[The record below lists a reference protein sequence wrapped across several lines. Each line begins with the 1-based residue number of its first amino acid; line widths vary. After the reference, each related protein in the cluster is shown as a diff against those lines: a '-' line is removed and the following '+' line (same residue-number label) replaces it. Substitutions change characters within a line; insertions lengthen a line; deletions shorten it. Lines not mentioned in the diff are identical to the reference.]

1 MKNKIF
7 SAALALC
14 AMASL
19 ASCDLDEYNPQEITR
34 DEMLLTYEGLYG
46 LEAKC
51 YEPIYGQLY
60 TVFDFMSMAECGTD
74 TWWAQ
79 NNKTNT
85 EQMFYYEGLAPFENK
100 GWDKA
105 FTQMY
110 SALGNC
116 NTIIAKAE
124 NIESGEFTK
133 ENMKPEQIKENVKT
147 LVAEAHFLRAYYHLL
162 LTTYYGPITLVTN
175 VADENLSTTAQRNTL
190 SEIYSLIVSDLKYAV
205 ANLPVTPLE
214 GNRARATKKAAQ
226 GMLCR
231 AYAQGAGQ
239 GLTENGVPYWKR
251 AKEEAESMINN
262 SSEYGAYLY
271 DNVEDVWADANNRN
285 NKEALFVA
293 AGIDAQDDKNTWDN
307 ANPNNNKLFTYC
319 YFGLQSFSDLNKVS
333 NDKSN
338 YLYGRVNNN
347 LLAPS
352 YYLVHC
358 FNPSWDKRWENSF
371 QTAFGSYSCEA
382 WGMAY
387 DKYSVLWTP
396 ELVNKYEL
404 DKETM
409 LEKID
414 FTVAFGVE
422 AGISGDDAFKL
433 DEDRLKKTEKEGKPE
448 YKWKSYSKG
457 FAGKGYGYAVDPDD
471 YPKKIIYKC
480 QYVRPYANVGT
491 DVIKNYPQ
499 GGNQYTAYVWPYGTG
514 RVNEETGVYGAADL
528 TKLET
533 PKKVYNVAYPMDSL
547 DNRFYL
553 YLYHPADQARFMD
566 KKGFHYALFNIDDL
580 FNKGEAYYTE
590 AEYTALGVK
599 SSIYKA
605 CPSLTKFNWSY
616 DKVFVGGNLQV
627 KNGDIMV
634 MRMAEIY
641 LIAAEACERLGERAK
656 AAEYLNV
663 LRKRAA
669 RETADESEY
678 TLTSSDITEDM
689 IFDEYARELCGEFT
703 RWALL
708 QRHDALKSR
717 LSRFNT
723 RAAKSYKSYMKWRP
737 ISLTFLNQ
745 IENKEEYGD
754 NGYGATAN
762 SGLDGFEK

>member
-1 MKNKIF
+1 
-7 SAALALC
+7 
-14 AMASL
+14 MASL
-19 ASCDLDEYNPQEITR
+19 ASCDLDEYNPKEVTG
-34 DEMLLTYEGLYG
+34 DEVIATYDGFYG

-116 NTIIAKAE
+116 NTVIAKAE
-124 NIESGEFTK
+124 NVEAEDI
-133 ENMKPEQIKENVKT
+133 QKENVKT

-162 LTTYYGPITLVTN
+162 LTTYYGPITLVTT
-175 VADENLSTTAQRNTL
+175 VADENPKLTAERNTL
-190 SEIYSLIVSDLKYAV
+190 SEIYSLIISDLKYAV
-205 ANLPVTPLE
+205 ANLPVNPLE

-231 AYAQGAGQ
+231 AYVQGAGQ
-239 GLTENGVPYWKR
+239 GLTENGVSYWER
-251 AKEEAESMINN
+251 AKAEAEAMIKNP
-262 SSEYGAYLY
+262 SEYGAYLY
-271 DNVEDVWADANNRN
+271 DDVADVWADANNRN

-293 AGIDAQDDKNTWDN
+293 AGIDAQDDSNTYWY
-307 ANPNNNKLFTYC
+307 ANPSNNKLFTYC

-382 WGMAY
+382 WGMGY
-387 DKYSVLWTP
+387 NKYSVMWTP
-396 ELVNKYEL
+396 ELVKKYEL
-404 DKETM
+404 DEETM

-414 FTVAFGVE
+414 FTAAFGAEV
-422 AGISGDDAFKL
+422 GISSDEAFKF
-433 DEDRLKKTEKEGKPE
+433 DEDRLKKSEEKGVPE
-448 YKWKSYSKG
+448 YKWKAYTKA
-457 FAGKGYGYAVDPDD
+457 FPEKGYGYAVDPDD
-471 YPKKIIYKC
+471 YPKKYIYKC

-491 DVIKNYPQ
+491 DVIKNYAQ

-514 RVNEETGVYGAADL
+514 SVNEETGAYAAADL
-528 TKLET
+528 AKLET

-553 YLYHPADQARFMD
+553 YLYHPSDRARFMD

-580 FNKGEAYYTE
+580 FNKDEAYYTE

-605 CPSLTKFNWSY
+605 CPCLTKFNWSY

-634 MRMAEIY
+634 MRMAEVY
-641 LIAAEACERLGERAK
+641 LIAAEACERLGDKAK

-669 RETADESEY
+669 RETADASEY
-678 TLTSSDITEDM
+678 ILTSSDITEDM

-762 SGLDGFEK
+762 SGLDGYEM

>member
-1 MKNKIF
+1 MKKKLY

-19 ASCDLDEYNPQEITR
+19 ASCDLDEYNPKEVTG
-34 DEMLLTYEGLYG
+34 DEVIATYDGFYG

-116 NTIIAKAE
+116 NTVIAKAE
-124 NIESGEFTK
+124 NVEAEDI
-133 ENMKPEQIKENVKT
+133 QKENVKT

-162 LTTYYGPITLVTN
+162 LTTYYGPITLVTT
-175 VADENLSTTAQRNTL
+175 VADENPKLTAERNTL
-190 SEIYSLIVSDLKYAV
+190 SEIYSLIISDLKYAV
-205 ANLPVTPLE
+205 ANLPVNPLE

-226 GMLCR
+226 GILCR
-231 AYAQGAGQ
+231 AYVQGAGQ
-239 GLTENGVPYWKR
+239 GLTENGVSYWER
-251 AKEEAESMINN
+251 AKVEAEAMIKNP
-262 SSEYGAYLY
+262 SEYGAYLY
-271 DNVEDVWADANNRN
+271 DDVADVWADANNRN

-293 AGIDAQDDKNTWDN
+293 AGIDAQDDSNTYWY
-307 ANPNNNKLFTYC
+307 ANPSNNKLFTYC

-382 WGMAY
+382 WGMGY
-387 DKYSVLWTP
+387 DKYSVLWTKA
-396 ELVNKYEL
+396 LVEKYGL
-404 DKETM
+404 DEETM
-409 LEKID
+409 LEKVDYSAALNEDDVNDAD
-414 FTVAFGVE
+414 FVLDT
-422 AGISGDDAFKL
+422 DAY
-433 DEDRLKKTEKEGKPE
+433 EKTGKSV
-448 YKWKSYSKG
+448 WKSKTYTPS
-457 FAGKGYGYAVDPDD
+457 GKEFGYEINTEA
-471 YPKKIIYKC
+471 YPRKQLYKC

-491 DVIKNYPQ
+491 DAIKNYAQ

-514 RVNEETGVYGAADL
+514 RVNEETGEYAAADL
-528 TKLET
+528 AKLET

-553 YLYHPADQARFMD
+553 YLYHPADHARFMD
-566 KKGFHYALFNIDDL
+566 KKGFHYALFNIDEL
-580 FNKGEAYYTE
+580 FNNNKAYYTE
-590 AEYTALGVK
+590 AEYTALGVQ

-605 CPSLTKFNWSY
+605 CPCLTKFNWSY
-616 DKVFVGGNLQV
+616 DKVFLGSNLQV

-641 LIAAEACERLGERAK
+641 LIAAEACERLGEKAK

-669 RETADESEY
+669 RETADASEY
-678 TLTSSDITEDM
+678 TLTTSEITEDM
-689 IFDEYARELCGEFT
+689 IFDEYARELCGEFN

-708 QRHDALKSR
+708 QRHGALASR
-717 LSRFNT
+717 LAKYNQ
-723 RAAKSYKSYMKWRP
+723 RAAKSYKEYMKWRP

-762 SGLDGFEK
+762 SGLDGYEK

>member
-1 MKNKIF
+1 MKNKLY

-19 ASCDLDEYNPQEITR
+19 ASCDLDEYNPKSLSG
-34 DEMLLTYEGLYG
+34 DEMLATYEGFYG
-46 LEAKC
+46 LEAQC
-51 YEPIYGQLY
+51 YKPIYGQLY

-110 SALGNC
+110 SGLNNC
-116 NTIIAKAE
+116 NAVIAKAE
-124 NIESGEFTK
+124 NVEVEETQK
-133 ENMKPEQIKENVKT
+133 ETVKT

-162 LTTYYGPITLVTN
+162 LTTYYGPITLVTT
-175 VADENLSTTAQRNTL
+175 VADENPKLTAERNTL
-190 SEIYSLIVSDLKYAV
+190 SEIYSLIISDLKYAV
-205 ANLPVTPLE
+205 ANLPVNPLE

-231 AYAQGAGQ
+231 AYVQGAGQ
-239 GLTENGVPYWKR
+239 GLTENGVSYWER
-251 AKEEAESMINN
+251 AKAEAEAMIKNP
-262 SSEYGAYLY
+262 SEYGAYLY
-271 DNVEDVWADANNRN
+271 DDVADVWADANNRN

-293 AGIDAQDDKNTWDN
+293 AGIDAQDDKNTWEN
-307 ANPNNNKLFTYC
+307 ADPKNNKLFTYC
-319 YFGLQSFSDLNKVS
+319 YFGLQNFSDLNKVS

-382 WGMAY
+382 WGMTY
-387 DKYSVLWTP
+387 DKYSVMWTP
-396 ELVNKYEL
+396 ALVKKYEL
-404 DKETM
+404 DEETM

-414 FTVAFGVE
+414 FTAAFGAEV
-422 AGISGDDAFKL
+422 GISSDDAFKL
-433 DEDRLKKTEKEGKPE
+433 DEDRLTQSEKENKVPE
-448 YKWKSYSKG
+448 YKWKAYTKA
-457 FAGKGYGYAVDPDD
+457 FPEKGYGYAVDPDD
-471 YPKKIIYKC
+471 YPKKYIYKC
-480 QYVRPYANVGT
+480 QYVRPYANIGT
-491 DVIKNYPQ
+491 KEIKNYPQ
-499 GGNQYTAYVWPYGTG
+499 GGNQFTAYVWPYGTG
-514 RVNEETGVYGAADL
+514 RVNEETGEYVKAELAN
-528 TKLET
+528 LET

-553 YLYHPADQARFMD
+553 YLYHPADHARFME
-566 KKGFHYALFNIDDL
+566 KKGFHYALFNIDEL
-580 FNKGEAYYTE
+580 FNNNKAYYTE
-590 AEYTALGVK
+590 AEYTALGVQ

-605 CPSLTKFNWSY
+605 CPCLTKFNWSY
-616 DKVFVGGNLQV
+616 DKVFNAGSLQV

-641 LIAAEACERLGERAK
+641 LIAAEACERLGEKAK

-669 RETADESEY
+669 RETADASEY
-678 TLTSSDITEDM
+678 TLTTSEITEDM
-689 IFDEYARELCGEFT
+689 IFDEYARELCGEFN

-708 QRHDALKSR
+708 QRHGALASR
-717 LSRFNT
+717 LAKYNQ
-723 RAAKSYKSYMKWRP
+723 RASKSYKEYMKWRP

-762 SGLDGFEK
+762 SGLDGYEK

>member
-1 MKNKIF
+1 MKNKLY

-19 ASCDLDEYNPQEITR
+19 ASCDLDEYNPSSISG
-34 DEMLLTYEGLYG
+34 DEELATYEGFYG

-116 NTIIAKAE
+116 NTVIAKAE
-124 NIESGEFTK
+124 NVEAEDI
-133 ENMKPEQIKENVKT
+133 QKENVKT
-147 LVAEAHFLRAYYHLL
+147 LAAEAHFLRAYYHLL
-162 LTTYYGPITLVTN
+162 LTTYYGPITLVT
-175 VADENLSTTAQRNTL
+175 APSDENPKLSAQRNTL
-190 SEIYSLIVSDLKYAV
+190 SEIYSLIISDLKYAV

-231 AYAQGAGQ
+231 AYVQGAGQ
-239 GLTENGVPYWKR
+239 GLTENGVSYWER
-251 AKEEAESMINN
+251 AKAEAEAMIKNP
-262 SSEYGAYLY
+262 SEYGAYLY
-271 DNVEDVWADANNRN
+271 DDVADVWADANNRS

-293 AGIDAQDDKNTWDN
+293 AGIDAQDDSNTYWY
-307 ANPNNNKLFTYC
+307 ANPSNNKLFTYC

-382 WGMAY
+382 WGMGY
-387 DKYSVLWTP
+387 DKYSVLWTKA
-396 ELVNKYEL
+396 LVEKYGL
-404 DKETM
+404 DEETM
-409 LEKID
+409 LEKVDYSAALNEDGVNDAD
-414 FTVAFGVE
+414 FVLDT
-422 AGISGDDAFKL
+422 DAY
-433 DEDRLKKTEKEGKPE
+433 EKTGKSV
-448 YKWKSYSKG
+448 WKSKTYTPS
-457 FAGKGYGYAVDPDD
+457 GKEFGYEINTEA
-471 YPKKIIYKC
+471 YPRKQLYKC

-491 DVIKNYPQ
+491 DAIKNYAQ

-514 RVNEETGVYGAADL
+514 RVNEETGEYVKADL
-528 TKLET
+528 ASLET

-553 YLYHPADQARFMD
+553 YLYHPADHARFMD
-566 KKGFHYALFNIDDL
+566 KKGFHYALFNIDEL
-580 FNKGEAYYTE
+580 FNNNKAYYTE
-590 AEYTALGVK
+590 AEYTALGVQ

-605 CPSLTKFNWSY
+605 CPCLTKFNWSY
-616 DKVFVGGNLQV
+616 DKVFLGSNLQV

-641 LIAAEACERLGERAK
+641 LIAAEACERLGEKAK

-669 RETADESEY
+669 RETADASEY
-678 TLTSSDITEDM
+678 TLTTSEITEDM
-689 IFDEYARELCGEFT
+689 IFDEYARELCGEFN

-708 QRHDALKSR
+708 QRHGALASR
-717 LSRFNT
+717 LAKYNQ
-723 RAAKSYKSYMKWRP
+723 RAAKSYKEYMKWRP

-762 SGLDGFEK
+762 SGLDGYEK

>member
-1 MKNKIF
+1 MKNKIY

-19 ASCDLDEYNPQEITR
+19 ASCDLDEYNPQGITG
-34 DEMLLTYEGLYG
+34 DEELASYEGIYG

-79 NNKTNT
+79 QNKTNT
-85 EQMFYYEGLAPFENK
+85 EQLFYYEGLAPFEKK

-105 FTQMY
+105 FIQMY
-110 SALGNC
+110 SALDDC
-116 NTIIAKAE
+116 NAVIAKAE
-124 NIESGEFTK
+124 NVEVED
-133 ENMKPEQIKENVKT
+133 MQKENVKT

-162 LTTYYGPITLVTN
+162 LTTYYGPITLVTT
-175 VADENLSTTAQRNTL
+175 VADEKPKSTAQRNTL
-190 SEIYSLIVSDLKYAV
+190 SEIYSSITSDLKYAV
-205 ANLPVTPLE
+205 ANLPVNPLE
-214 GNRARATKKAAQ
+214 SNRARATKKAAQ

-231 AYAQGAGQ
+231 AYVQGAGQ
-239 GLTENGVPYWKR
+239 GLTENGVSYWER
-251 AKEEAESMINN
+251 AKAEAEAMIQNP
-262 SSEYGAYLY
+262 SEYGAYLY
-271 DNVEDVWADANNRN
+271 DDVADVWADANNRN

-293 AGIDAQDDKNTWDN
+293 AGIDAQDDYNTWIN
-307 ANPNNNKLFTYC
+307 AYPNNNKLFTYC

-333 NDKSN
+333 NDKGN
-338 YLYGRVNNN
+338 YLYGRVNNS

-371 QTAFGSYSCEA
+371 QTAFGSFSCEA
-382 WGMAY
+382 WGMGY
-387 DKYSVLWTP
+387 NKYSVMWTP
-396 ELVNKYEL
+396 ELVKKYAL
-404 DKETM
+404 DEETM

-414 FTVAFGVE
+414 FTAAFGAEV
-422 AGISGDDAFKL
+422 GISSDEAFKF
-433 DEDRLKKTEKEGKPE
+433 DEDRLKKSEEKGVPE
-448 YKWKSYSKG
+448 YKWKAYTKA
-457 FAGKGYGYAVDPDD
+457 FPEKGYGYAVDPDD
-471 YPKKIIYKC
+471 YPKKYIYKC

-491 DVIKNYPQ
+491 DAIKNYAQ

-514 RVNEETGVYGAADL
+514 RVNEAGDYVNADL
-528 TKLET
+528 ANLET

-553 YLYHPADQARFMD
+553 YLYHPSDHARFMD
-566 KKGFHYALFNIDDL
+566 KKGFHYALFNIDEL
-580 FNKGEAYYTE
+580 FNNSKAYFTD
-590 AEYTALGVK
+590 AELADDKTKQNSPV
-599 SSIYKA
+599 YKA
-605 CPSLTKFNWSY
+605 CPCLTKFNWSY
-616 DKVFVGGNLQV
+616 DKVFVGGNLQI
-627 KNGDIMV
+627 KNGDIMI

-641 LIAAEACERLGERAK
+641 LIAAEACERLGEKAK

-669 RETADESEY
+669 RETADASEY
-678 TLTSSDITEDM
+678 TLTTSEITEDM
-689 IFDEYARELCGEFT
+689 IFDEYARELCGEFN

-708 QRHDALKSR
+708 QRHGALASR
-717 LSRFNT
+717 LAKYNQ
-723 RAAKSYKSYMKWRP
+723 RAAKSYKEYMKWRP

-762 SGLDGFEK
+762 SGLDGYEK

>member
-1 MKNKIF
+1 
-7 SAALALC
+7 
-14 AMASL
+14 
-19 ASCDLDEYNPQEITR
+19 
-34 DEMLLTYEGLYG
+34 
-46 LEAKC
+46 
-51 YEPIYGQLY
+51 
-60 TVFDFMSMAECGTD
+60 MSMAECGTD

-85 EQMFYYEGLAPFENK
+85 EQLFYYEGLAPFENK

-110 SALGNC
+110 SGLNNC
-116 NTIIAKAE
+116 NAVIAKAE
-124 NIESGEFTK
+124 NVEVEEIQK
-133 ENMKPEQIKENVKT
+133 ETVKT

-162 LTTYYGPITLVTN
+162 LTTYYGPITLVTT
-175 VADENLSTTAQRNTL
+175 VADENPKLTAQRNTL
-190 SEIYSLIVSDLKYAV
+190 SEIYSLIISDLKYAV
-205 ANLPVTPLE
+205 ANLPVNPLE

-231 AYAQGAGQ
+231 AYVQGAGQ
-239 GLTENGVPYWKR
+239 GLTENGVSYWER
-251 AKEEAESMINN
+251 AKAEAEAMIKNP
-262 SSEYGAYLY
+262 SEYGAYLY
-271 DNVEDVWADANNRN
+271 DDVADVWADANNRN

-293 AGIDAQDDKNTWDN
+293 AGIDAQDDSNTYWY
-307 ANPNNNKLFTYC
+307 ANPSNNKLFTYC

-382 WGMAY
+382 WGMGY
-387 DKYSVLWTP
+387 DKYSVLWTKA
-396 ELVNKYEL
+396 LVEKYGL
-404 DKETM
+404 DEETM
-409 LEKID
+409 LEKVDYSAALNEDGVNDAD
-414 FTVAFGVE
+414 FVLDT
-422 AGISGDDAFKL
+422 DAY
-433 DEDRLKKTEKEGKPE
+433 EKTGKSV
-448 YKWKSYSKG
+448 WKSKTYTPS
-457 FAGKGYGYAVDPDD
+457 GKEFGYEINTEA
-471 YPKKIIYKC
+471 YPRKQLYKC

-491 DVIKNYPQ
+491 DVIKNYAQ

-514 RVNEETGVYGAADL
+514 RVNEETGEYVKADL
-528 TKLET
+528 ASLET

-553 YLYHPADQARFMD
+553 YLYHPADHARFMD
-566 KKGFHYALFNIDDL
+566 KKGFHYALFNIDEL
-580 FNKGEAYYTE
+580 FNNNKAYYTE
-590 AEYTALGVK
+590 AEYTALGVQ

-605 CPSLTKFNWSY
+605 CPCLTKFNWSY
-616 DKVFVGGNLQV
+616 DKVFMGSNLQV

-641 LIAAEACERLGERAK
+641 LIAAEACERLGEKAK

-669 RETADESEY
+669 RETADASEY
-678 TLTSSDITEDM
+678 TLTTSEITEDM
-689 IFDEYARELCGEFT
+689 IFDEYARELCGEFN

-708 QRHDALKSR
+708 QRHGALASR
-717 LSRFNT
+717 LAKYNQ
-723 RAAKSYKSYMKWRP
+723 RAAKSYKEYMKWRP

-762 SGLDGFEK
+762 SGLDGYEK

>member
-1 MKNKIF
+1 MKNKLY

-19 ASCDLDEYNPQEITR
+19 ASCDLDEYNPKEVTG
-34 DEMLLTYEGLYG
+34 DEVIATYDGFYG

-116 NTIIAKAE
+116 NTVIAKAE
-124 NIESGEFTK
+124 SVEAEDI
-133 ENMKPEQIKENVKT
+133 QKENVKT

-162 LTTYYGPITLVTN
+162 LTTYYGPITLVTT
-175 VADENLSTTAQRNTL
+175 VADENPKLTAERNTL
-190 SEIYSLIVSDLKYAV
+190 SEIYSLIISDLKYAV
-205 ANLPVTPLE
+205 ANLPVNPLE
-214 GNRARATKKAAQ
+214 SNRARATKKAAQ

-231 AYAQGAGQ
+231 AYVQGAGQ
-239 GLTENGVPYWKR
+239 GLTENGVSYWER
-251 AKEEAESMINN
+251 AKAEAEAMIKNP
-262 SSEYGAYLY
+262 SEYGAYLY
-271 DNVEDVWADANNRN
+271 DDVADVWADANNRN

-293 AGIDAQDDKNTWDN
+293 AGIDAQDDSNTYWY
-307 ANPNNNKLFTYC
+307 ANPSNNKLFTYC
-319 YFGLQSFSDLNKVS
+319 YFALQSFSDLNKIS

-382 WGMAY
+382 WGMGY
-387 DKYSVLWTP
+387 DKYSVLWTKA
-396 ELVNKYEL
+396 LVEKYGL
-404 DKETM
+404 DEETM
-409 LEKID
+409 LEKVDYSAALNEDGVNDAD
-414 FTVAFGVE
+414 FV
-422 AGISGDDAFKL
+422 L
-433 DEDRLKKTEKEGKPE
+433 DTDVYENTGKSV
-448 YKWKSYSKG
+448 WKSKTYTPS
-457 FAGKGYGYAVDPDD
+457 GKEFGYEINTEA
-471 YPKKIIYKC
+471 YPRKQLYKC

-491 DVIKNYPQ
+491 DAIKNYAQ

-514 RVNEETGVYGAADL
+514 RVNEETGEYVKADL
-528 TKLET
+528 ANLET

-553 YLYHPADQARFMD
+553 YLYHPADHARFMD
-566 KKGFHYALFNIDDL
+566 KKGFHYALFNIDEL
-580 FNKGEAYYTE
+580 FNNNKAYYTE
-590 AEYTALGVK
+590 AEYTALGAQ

-605 CPSLTKFNWSY
+605 CPCLTKFNWSY
-616 DKVFVGGNLQV
+616 DKVFLGSNLQV

-641 LIAAEACERLGERAK
+641 LIAAEACERLGEKAK

-669 RETADESEY
+669 RETADASEY
-678 TLTSSDITEDM
+678 TLTTSEITEDM
-689 IFDEYARELCGEFT
+689 IFDEYARELCGEFN

-708 QRHDALKSR
+708 QRHGALASR
-717 LSRFNT
+717 LAKYNQ
-723 RAAKSYKSYMKWRP
+723 RAAKSYKEYMKWRP

-762 SGLDGFEK
+762 SGLDGYEK

>member
-1 MKNKIF
+1 MKNKIY

-19 ASCDLDEYNPQEITR
+19 ASCDLDEYNPQGITG
-34 DEMLLTYEGLYG
+34 DEELASYEGIYG

-79 NNKTNT
+79 QNKTHT

-105 FTQMY
+105 FIQMY
-110 SALGNC
+110 SALDDC
-116 NTIIAKAE
+116 NAVIAKAE
-124 NIESGEFTK
+124 SVETEDI
-133 ENMKPEQIKENVKT
+133 QKENVKT

-162 LTTYYGPITLVTN
+162 LTTYYGPITLVTT
-175 VADENLSTTAQRNTL
+175 VADEKPKSTAQRNTL
-190 SEIYSLIVSDLKYAV
+190 SEIYSSITSDLKYAV
-205 ANLPVTPLE
+205 ANLPVNPLE

-231 AYAQGAGQ
+231 AYVQGAGQ
-239 GLTENGVPYWKR
+239 GLTENGVSYWER
-251 AKEEAESMINN
+251 AKAEAEAMIQNP
-262 SSEYGAYLY
+262 SEYGAYLY
-271 DNVEDVWADANNRN
+271 DDVADVWADANNRN

-293 AGIDAQDDKNTWDN
+293 AGIDAQDDSNTYWY
-307 ANPNNNKLFTYC
+307 ASPSNNKLFTYC
-319 YFGLQSFSDLNKVS
+319 YFGLQSFSDLNMIPD
-333 NDKSN
+333 DKKN

-358 FNPSWDKRWENSF
+358 FNPLWDKRWENSF

-382 WGMAY
+382 EGKAY
-387 DKYSVLWTP
+387 DNCSVLWTP
-396 ELVNKYEL
+396 ELVNKYDL

-414 FTVAFGVE
+414 FTLAFGVE
-422 AGISGDDAFKL
+422 AGIDGDDAFQL
-433 DEDRLKKTEKEGKPE
+433 DEDRLKKTEQEGKPE

-457 FAGKGYGYAVDPDD
+457 LADKGYGYAVDPDD
-471 YPKKIIYKC
+471 YPKKYIYKC
-480 QYVRPYANVGT
+480 QYVRPYANIGT
-491 DVIKNYPQ
+491 DVIKSYPQ
-499 GGNQYTAYVWPYGTG
+499 GGKQYTAYVWPYGTG
-514 RVNEETGVYGAADL
+514 RVNEETGEYVKADL
-528 TKLET
+528 ASLET

-553 YLYHPADQARFMD
+553 YLYHPSDHASFMD
-566 KKGFHYALFNIDDL
+566 KKGFHYALFNIDEL
-580 FNKGEAYYTE
+580 FNNSKEYFTD
-590 AEYTALGVK
+590 AELAADKTKKNSPV
-599 SSIYKA
+599 YKA
-605 CPSLTKFNWSY
+605 CPCLTKFNWSY
-616 DKVFVGGNLQV
+616 DKVFMGGNLQI
-627 KNGDIMV
+627 KNGDIMI

-641 LIAAEACERLGERAK
+641 LIAAEACERLGEKAK

-669 RETADESEY
+669 RETADASEY
-678 TLTSSDITEDM
+678 TLTTSEITEDM
-689 IFDEYARELCGEFT
+689 IFDEYARELCGEFN

-708 QRHDALKSR
+708 QRHGALASR
-717 LSRFNT
+717 LAKYNQ
-723 RAAKSYKSYMKWRP
+723 RAAKSYKECMKWRP

-762 SGLDGFEK
+762 SGLDGYEK

>member
-1 MKNKIF
+1 MKNKIY

-85 EQMFYYEGLAPFENK
+85 EQLFYYEGLAPFENK

-333 NDKSN
+333 NDKGN

-422 AGISGDDAFKL
+422 AGINGDDAFQL

-590 AEYTALGVK
+590 AEYTALGVQ

-641 LIAAEACERLGERAK
+641 LIAAEACERLGEKAK

>member
-1 MKNKIF
+1 MKNKLY

-19 ASCDLDEYNPQEITR
+19 ASCDLDEYNPKALTG
-34 DEMLLTYEGLYG
+34 DDVLATYEGFYG

-85 EQMFYYEGLAPFENK
+85 EQLFYYEGLAPFENK

-116 NTIIAKAE
+116 NTVIAKAE
-124 NIESGEFTK
+124 NVEVEDI
-133 ENMKPEQIKENVKT
+133 QKENVKT

-162 LTTYYGPITLVTN
+162 LTTYYGPITLVTT
-175 VADENLSTTAQRNTL
+175 VADENPKLTAERNTL
-190 SEIYSLIVSDLKYAV
+190 SEIYSLIISDLKYAV
-205 ANLPVTPLE
+205 ANLPVNPLE
-214 GNRARATKKAAQ
+214 SNRARATKKAAQ

-231 AYAQGAGQ
+231 AYIQGAGQ
-239 GLTENGVPYWKR
+239 GLTENGVSYWER
-251 AKEEAESMINN
+251 AKAEAEAMIKNP
-262 SSEYGAYLY
+262 SEYGAYLY
-271 DNVEDVWADANNRN
+271 DDVADVWADANNRN

-293 AGIDAQDDKNTWDN
+293 AGIDAQDDSNTYWY
-307 ANPNNNKLFTYC
+307 ASPSNNKLFTYC

-382 WGMAY
+382 LGMGY
-387 DKYSVLWTP
+387 DKYSVLWTKA
-396 ELVNKYEL
+396 LVEKYGL
-404 DKETM
+404 DEETM
-409 LEKID
+409 LEKVDYSAALNEDGVNDAD
-414 FTVAFGVE
+414 FVLDT
-422 AGISGDDAFKL
+422 DAY
-433 DEDRLKKTEKEGKPE
+433 EKTGKSV
-448 YKWKSYSKG
+448 WKSKTYTPS
-457 FAGKGYGYAVDPDD
+457 GKEFGYEINTEA
-471 YPKKIIYKC
+471 YPRKQLYKC

-491 DVIKNYPQ
+491 DAIKNYAQ

-514 RVNEETGVYGAADL
+514 RVNEETGEYVKADL
-528 TKLET
+528 ASLET

-553 YLYHPADQARFMD
+553 YLYHPADHARFME
-566 KKGFHYALFNIDDL
+566 KKGFHYALFNIDEL
-580 FNKGEAYYTE
+580 FNNNKAYYTE
-590 AEYTALGVK
+590 AEYTALGVQ

-605 CPSLTKFNWSY
+605 CPCLTKFNWSY
-616 DKVFVGGNLQV
+616 DKVFMGSNLQV

-641 LIAAEACERLGERAK
+641 LIAAEACERLGEKAK

-669 RETADESEY
+669 RETADASEY
-678 TLTSSDITEDM
+678 TLTTSEITEDM
-689 IFDEYARELCGEFT
+689 IFDEYARELCGEFN

-708 QRHDALKSR
+708 QRHGALASR
-717 LSRFNT
+717 LAKYNQ
-723 RAAKSYKSYMKWRP
+723 RAAKSYKEYMKWRP

-762 SGLDGFEK
+762 SGLDGYEK

>member
-1 MKNKIF
+1 MKNKLY

-19 ASCDLDEYNPQEITR
+19 ASCDLDEYNPKSLSG
-34 DEMLLTYEGLYG
+34 DEMLATYEGFYG
-46 LEAKC
+46 LEAQC
-51 YEPIYGQLY
+51 YKPIYGQLY

-110 SALGNC
+110 SGLNNC
-116 NTIIAKAE
+116 NAVIAKAE
-124 NIESGEFTK
+124 NVEVEETQK
-133 ENMKPEQIKENVKT
+133 ETVKT

-162 LTTYYGPITLVTN
+162 LTTYYGPITLVTT
-175 VADENLSTTAQRNTL
+175 VADENPKLTAERNTL
-190 SEIYSLIVSDLKYAV
+190 SEIYSLIISDLKYAV
-205 ANLPVTPLE
+205 ANLPVNPLE

-231 AYAQGAGQ
+231 AYVQGAGQ
-239 GLTENGVPYWKR
+239 GLTENGVSYWER
-251 AKEEAESMINN
+251 AKAEAEAMIQNP
-262 SSEYGAYLY
+262 SEYGAYLY
-271 DNVEDVWADANNRN
+271 DDVADVWADANNRN

-307 ANPNNNKLFTYC
+307 ADPNNNKLFTYC
-319 YFGLQSFSDLNKVS
+319 YFGLQNFSDLNKIS

-382 WGMAY
+382 WGMTY
-387 DKYSVLWTP
+387 DKYSVMWTP
-396 ELVNKYEL
+396 ALVKKYEL
-404 DKETM
+404 DEETM

-414 FTVAFGVE
+414 FTAAFGAEV
-422 AGISGDDAFKL
+422 GISSDDAFKL
-433 DEDRLKKTEKEGKPE
+433 DEDRLTQSEKENKVPE
-448 YKWKSYSKG
+448 YKWKAYTKA
-457 FAGKGYGYAVDPDD
+457 FPEKGYGYAVDPDD
-471 YPKKIIYKC
+471 YPKKYIYKC
-480 QYVRPYANVGT
+480 QYVRPYANIGT

-499 GGNQYTAYVWPYGTG
+499 GGNQYPAYVWPYGTG
-514 RVNEETGVYGAADL
+514 RVNEETGEYVKAELAN
-528 TKLET
+528 LET

-553 YLYHPADQARFMD
+553 YLYHPADHARFME
-566 KKGFHYALFNIDDL
+566 KKGFHYALFNIDEL
-580 FNKGEAYYTE
+580 FNNNKAYYTE
-590 AEYTALGVK
+590 AEYTALGVQ

-605 CPSLTKFNWSY
+605 CPCLTKFNWSY
-616 DKVFVGGNLQV
+616 DKVFMGSNLQV

-641 LIAAEACERLGERAK
+641 LIAAEACERLGEKAK

-669 RETADESEY
+669 RETADASEY

-689 IFDEYARELCGEFT
+689 IFDEYARELCGEFN

-708 QRHDALKSR
+708 QRHGALASR
-717 LSRFNT
+717 LAKYNQ
-723 RAAKSYKSYMKWRP
+723 RAAKSYKEYMKWRP

-762 SGLDGFEK
+762 SGLDGYEK

>member
-1 MKNKIF
+1 
-7 SAALALC
+7 
-14 AMASL
+14 MASL
-19 ASCDLDEYNPQEITR
+19 ASCDLDEYNPKALTG
-34 DEMLLTYEGLYG
+34 DDVLATYEGFYG

-85 EQMFYYEGLAPFENK
+85 EQLFYYEGLAPFENK

-116 NTIIAKAE
+116 NTVIAKAE
-124 NIESGEFTK
+124 NVEVEDI
-133 ENMKPEQIKENVKT
+133 QKENVKT

-162 LTTYYGPITLVTN
+162 LTTYYGPITLVTT
-175 VADENLSTTAQRNTL
+175 VADENPKLTAERNTL
-190 SEIYSLIVSDLKYAV
+190 SEIYSLIISDLKYAV
-205 ANLPVTPLE
+205 ANLPVNPLE

-231 AYAQGAGQ
+231 AYVQGAGQ
-239 GLTENGVPYWKR
+239 GLTENGVSYWER
-251 AKEEAESMINN
+251 AKAEAEAMIKNP
-262 SSEYGAYLY
+262 SEYGAYLY
-271 DNVEDVWADANNRN
+271 DDVADVWADANNRN

-293 AGIDAQDDKNTWDN
+293 AGIDAQDDSNTYWY
-307 ANPNNNKLFTYC
+307 ANPSNNKLFTYC

-382 WGMAY
+382 WGMGY
-387 DKYSVLWTP
+387 DKYSVLWTKA
-396 ELVNKYEL
+396 LVEKYGL
-404 DKETM
+404 DEETM
-409 LEKID
+409 LEKVDYSAALNEDGVNDAD
-414 FTVAFGVE
+414 FVLDT
-422 AGISGDDAFKL
+422 DAY
-433 DEDRLKKTEKEGKPE
+433 EKTGKSV
-448 YKWKSYSKG
+448 WKSKTYTPS
-457 FAGKGYGYAVDPDD
+457 GKEFGYEINTEA
-471 YPKKIIYKC
+471 YPRKQLYKC

-491 DVIKNYPQ
+491 DAIKNYAQ

-514 RVNEETGVYGAADL
+514 RVNEETGEYVKADL
-528 TKLET
+528 ANLET

-553 YLYHPADQARFMD
+553 YLYHPADHARFME
-566 KKGFHYALFNIDDL
+566 KKGFHYALFNIDEL
-580 FNKGEAYYTE
+580 FNNNKAYYTE
-590 AEYTALGVK
+590 AEYTALGVQ

-605 CPSLTKFNWSY
+605 CPCLTKFNWSY
-616 DKVFVGGNLQV
+616 DKVFMGSNLQV

-641 LIAAEACERLGERAK
+641 LIAAEACERLGEKAK

-669 RETADESEY
+669 RETADASEY
-678 TLTSSDITEDM
+678 TLTTSEITEDM
-689 IFDEYARELCGEFT
+689 IFDEYARELCGEFN

-708 QRHDALKSR
+708 QRHGALASR
-717 LSRFNT
+717 LAKYNQ
-723 RAAKSYKSYMKWRP
+723 RAAKSYKEYMKWRP

-762 SGLDGFEK
+762 SGLDGYEK

>member
-1 MKNKIF
+1 MKNKLY

-19 ASCDLDEYNPQEITR
+19 ASCDLDEYNPKEVTG
-34 DEMLLTYEGLYG
+34 DDVLATYEGFYG

-60 TVFDFMSMAECGTD
+60 TVYDFMFMAECGTD

-105 FTQMY
+105 FIQMY
-110 SALGNC
+110 SGLNNC
-116 NTIIAKAE
+116 NAVIAKAE
-124 NIESGEFTK
+124 NVETEDI
-133 ENMKPEQIKENVKT
+133 QKENVKT

-162 LTTYYGPITLVTN
+162 LTTYYGPITLVTT
-175 VADENLSTTAQRNTL
+175 VADENPKLTAERNTL
-190 SEIYSLIVSDLKYAV
+190 SEIYSLIISDLKYAV
-205 ANLPVTPLE
+205 ANLPVNPLE

-231 AYAQGAGQ
+231 AYVQGAGQ
-239 GLTENGVPYWKR
+239 GLTENGVSYWER
-251 AKEEAESMINN
+251 AKAEAEAMIKNP
-262 SSEYGAYLY
+262 SEYGAYLY
-271 DNVEDVWADANNRN
+271 DDVADVWADANNRN

-293 AGIDAQDDKNTWDN
+293 AGIDAQDDSNTYLY
-307 ANPNNNKLFTYC
+307 ASPSNNKLFSYC
-319 YFGLQSFSDLNKVS
+319 YFSLQSFSDLNKIS

-338 YLYGRVNNN
+338 YLYGRVNGN

-382 WGMAY
+382 WGMGY
-387 DKYSVLWTP
+387 NKYSVMWTP
-396 ELVNKYEL
+396 ELVKKYAL
-404 DKETM
+404 DEETM

-414 FTVAFGVE
+414 FTAAFGAEV
-422 AGISGDDAFKL
+422 GISSDEAFEF
-433 DEDRLKKTEKEGKPE
+433 DEDRLKKSEEKGVPE
-448 YKWKSYSKG
+448 YKWKAYTKA
-457 FAGKGYGYAVDPDD
+457 FPEKGYGYAVDPDD
-471 YPKKIIYKC
+471 YPKKYIYKC

-514 RVNEETGVYGAADL
+514 RVNEETGEYGAADIA
-528 TKLET
+528 KLET

-553 YLYHPADQARFMD
+553 YLYHPADHARFMD
-566 KKGFHYALFNIDDL
+566 KKGFHYALFNIDEL
-580 FNKGEAYYTE
+580 FNNNKAYYTE
-590 AEYTALGVK
+590 AEYTALGVQ

-605 CPSLTKFNWSY
+605 CPCLTKFNWSY
-616 DKVFVGGNLQV
+616 DKVFLGSNTQI

-641 LIAAEACERLGERAK
+641 LIAAEACERLGEKAK

-669 RETADESEY
+669 RETADASEY
-678 TLTSSDITEDM
+678 ILTSSDITEDM
-689 IFDEYARELCGEFT
+689 IFDEYARELCGEFS

-708 QRHDALKSR
+708 QRHGALASR
-717 LSRFNT
+717 LAKYNQ
-723 RAAKSYKSYMKWRP
+723 RAAKSYKEYMKWRP

-762 SGLDGFEK
+762 SGLDGYEK

>member
-1 MKNKIF
+1 MKNKLY

-19 ASCDLDEYNPQEITR
+19 ASCDLDEYNPKSLSG
-34 DEMLLTYEGLYG
+34 DEMLATYEGFYG
-46 LEAKC
+46 LEAQC
-51 YEPIYGQLY
+51 YKPIYGQLY

-110 SALGNC
+110 SGLNNC
-116 NTIIAKAE
+116 NAVIAKAE
-124 NIESGEFTK
+124 NVEVEETQK
-133 ENMKPEQIKENVKT
+133 ETVKT

-162 LTTYYGPITLVTN
+162 LTTYYGPITLVTT
-175 VADENLSTTAQRNTL
+175 VADENPKLTAERNTL
-190 SEIYSLIVSDLKYAV
+190 SEIYSLIISDLKYAV
-205 ANLPVTPLE
+205 ANLPVNPLE

-231 AYAQGAGQ
+231 AYVQGAGQ
-239 GLTENGVPYWKR
+239 GLTENGVSYWER
-251 AKEEAESMINN
+251 AKAEAEAMIKNP
-262 SSEYGAYLY
+262 SEYGAYLY
-271 DNVEDVWADANNRN
+271 DDVADVWADANNRN

-293 AGIDAQDDKNTWDN
+293 AGIDAQDDKNTWEN
-307 ANPNNNKLFTYC
+307 ADPKNNKLFTYC
-319 YFGLQSFSDLNKVS
+319 YFGLQNFSDLNKVS

-382 WGMAY
+382 WGMTY
-387 DKYSVLWTP
+387 DKYSVMWTP
-396 ELVNKYEL
+396 ALVKKYEL
-404 DKETM
+404 DEETM

-414 FTVAFGVE
+414 FTAAFGAEV
-422 AGISGDDAFKL
+422 GISSDDAFMF
-433 DEDRLKKTEKEGKPE
+433 DEDRLKQSEKENKVLE
-448 YKWKSYSKG
+448 YKWKAYTKA
-457 FAGKGYGYAVDPDD
+457 FPEKGYGYAVDPDD
-471 YPKKIIYKC
+471 YPKKYIYKC
-480 QYVRPYANVGT
+480 QYVRPYANIGT
-491 DVIKNYPQ
+491 KEIKNYPQ
-499 GGNQYTAYVWPYGTG
+499 GGNQFTAYVWPYGTG
-514 RVNEETGVYGAADL
+514 RVNEAGDYVKADL
-528 TKLET
+528 ASLET
-533 PKKVYNVAYPMDSL
+533 PKKVYNIAYPMDSL

-553 YLYHPADQARFMD
+553 YLYHPADHARFMD
-566 KKGFHYALFNIDDL
+566 KKGFHYALFNIDEL
-580 FNKGEAYYTE
+580 FNNNKAYYTE
-590 AEYTALGVK
+590 AEYTALGVQ

-605 CPSLTKFNWSY
+605 CPCLTKFNWSY
-616 DKVFVGGNLQV
+616 DKVFNAGSLQV

-641 LIAAEACERLGERAK
+641 LIAAEACERLGEKAK

-669 RETADESEY
+669 RETADASEY

-689 IFDEYARELCGEFT
+689 IFDEYARELCGEFN

-708 QRHDALKSR
+708 QRHGALASR
-717 LSRFNT
+717 LAKYNQ
-723 RAAKSYKSYMKWRP
+723 RAAKSYKEYMKWRP

-754 NGYGATAN
+754 NGYGATAK
-762 SGLDGFEK
+762 SGLDGYEK

>member
-1 MKNKIF
+1 MKNKIY
-7 SAALALC
+7 SAALALF

-19 ASCDLDEYNPQEITR
+19 ASCELDEYNPQEITR

-85 EQMFYYEGLAPFENK
+85 EQLFYYEGLAPFENK

-133 ENMKPEQIKENVKT
+133 ENMKPEQMKENVKT

-239 GLTENGVPYWKR
+239 GLKENGVSYWKR
-251 AKEEAESMINN
+251 AREEAESMINN

-319 YFGLQSFSDLNKVS
+319 YFGLQNFSDLNKVS

-382 WGMAY
+382 WGMGY
-387 DKYSVLWTP
+387 NKYSVMWTP
-396 ELVNKYEL
+396 ELVKKYEL
-404 DKETM
+404 DEETM

-414 FTVAFGVE
+414 FTAAFGAEV
-422 AGISGDDAFKL
+422 GISSDEAFKF
-433 DEDRLKKTEKEGKPE
+433 DEDRLKKSEEKGVPE
-448 YKWKSYSKG
+448 YKWKAYTKA
-457 FAGKGYGYAVDPDD
+457 FPEKGYGYAVDPDD
-471 YPKKIIYKC
+471 YPKKYIYKC

-491 DVIKNYPQ
+491 DVIKNYAQ

-514 RVNEETGVYGAADL
+514 SVNEETGAYAAADL
-528 TKLET
+528 AKLET

-553 YLYHPADQARFMD
+553 YLYHPSDRARFMD

-580 FNKGEAYYTE
+580 FNKDEAYYTE

-605 CPSLTKFNWSY
+605 CPCLTKFNWSY

-634 MRMAEIY
+634 MRMAEVY
-641 LIAAEACERLGERAK
+641 LIAAEACERLGDKAK

-669 RETADESEY
+669 RETADASEY
-678 TLTSSDITEDM
+678 ILTSSDITEDM

-762 SGLDGFEK
+762 SGLDGYEK

>member
-1 MKNKIF
+1 MKNKIY

-19 ASCDLDEYNPQEITR
+19 ASCDLDEYNPKSLSG
-34 DEMLLTYEGLYG
+34 DEMLATYEGFYG
-46 LEAKC
+46 LEAQC
-51 YEPIYGQLY
+51 YKPIYGQLY

-110 SALGNC
+110 SGLNNC
-116 NTIIAKAE
+116 NAVIAKAE
-124 NIESGEFTK
+124 NVEVEETQK
-133 ENMKPEQIKENVKT
+133 ETVKT

-162 LTTYYGPITLVTN
+162 LTTYYGPITLVTT
-175 VADENLSTTAQRNTL
+175 VADENPKLTAERNTL
-190 SEIYSLIVSDLKYAV
+190 SEIYSLIISDLKYAV
-205 ANLPVTPLE
+205 ANLPVNPLE

-231 AYAQGAGQ
+231 AYVQGAGQ
-239 GLTENGVPYWKR
+239 GLTENGVSYWER
-251 AKEEAESMINN
+251 AKAEAEAMINN
-262 SSEYGAYLY
+262 PSEYGAYLY
-271 DNVEDVWADANNRN
+271 DDVADVWADANNRN

-307 ANPNNNKLFTYC
+307 ADPKNNKLFTYC
-319 YFGLQSFSDLNKVS
+319 YFGLQNFSDLNKVS

-382 WGMAY
+382 WGMTY
-387 DKYSVLWTP
+387 DKYSVMWTP
-396 ELVNKYEL
+396 ALVKKYEL
-404 DKETM
+404 DEETM

-414 FTVAFGVE
+414 FTAAFGAEV
-422 AGISGDDAFKL
+422 GISSDDAFMF
-433 DEDRLKKTEKEGKPE
+433 DEDRLKQSEKENKVLE
-448 YKWKSYSKG
+448 YKWKAYTKA
-457 FAGKGYGYAVDPDD
+457 FPEKGYGYAVDPDD
-471 YPKKIIYKC
+471 YPKKYIYKC
-480 QYVRPYANVGT
+480 QYVRPYANIGT
-491 DVIKNYPQ
+491 NEIKNYPQ
-499 GGNQYTAYVWPYGTG
+499 GGNQFTAYVWPYGTG
-514 RVNEETGVYGAADL
+514 RVNEAGDYVKADL
-528 TKLET
+528 ASLET
-533 PKKVYNVAYPMDSL
+533 PKKVYNIAYPMDSL

-553 YLYHPADQARFMD
+553 YLYHPADHARFMD
-566 KKGFHYALFNIDDL
+566 KKGFHYALFNIDEL
-580 FNKGEAYYTE
+580 FNNNKAYYTE
-590 AEYTALGVK
+590 AEYTALGVQ

-605 CPSLTKFNWSY
+605 CPCLTKFNWSY
-616 DKVFVGGNLQV
+616 DKVFNAGSLQV

-641 LIAAEACERLGERAK
+641 LIAAEACERLGEKAK

-669 RETADESEY
+669 RETADASEY
-678 TLTSSDITEDM
+678 ILTSSDITEDM
-689 IFDEYARELCGEFT
+689 IFDEYARELCGEFN

-708 QRHDALKSR
+708 QRHGALASR
-717 LSRFNT
+717 LAKYNQ
-723 RAAKSYKSYMKWRP
+723 RAAKSYKEYMKWRP

-762 SGLDGFEK
+762 SGLDGYEK

>member
-1 MKNKIF
+1 MKNKIY

-19 ASCDLDEYNPQEITR
+19 ASCELDEYNPNNISG
-34 DEMLLTYEGLYG
+34 DEELATYEGIYG

-116 NTIIAKAE
+116 NFVIAKGGNVE
-124 NIESGEFTK
+124 TEDI
-133 ENMKPEQIKENVKT
+133 QKENVKT
-147 LVAEAHFLRAYYHLL
+147 LIAEAYFLRAYYHLL
-162 LTTYYGPITLVTN
+162 LTTYYGPITLVT
-175 VADENLSTTAQRNTL
+175 APSDENPKLSAQRNTL
-190 SEIYSLIVSDLKYAV
+190 SEIYSLIISDLKYAV
-205 ANLPVTPLE
+205 ANLPVNPLE

-231 AYAQGAGQ
+231 AYVQGAGQ
-239 GLTENGVPYWKR
+239 GLTENGVSYWER
-251 AKEEAESMINN
+251 AKAEAEAMIKNP
-262 SSEYGAYLY
+262 SEYGAYLY
-271 DNVEDVWADANNRN
+271 DDVADVWADANNRS

-293 AGIDAQDDKNTWDN
+293 AGIDAQDDSNTYWY
-307 ANPNNNKLFTYC
+307 ANPSNNKLFTYC

-382 WGMAY
+382 WGMGY
-387 DKYSVLWTP
+387 DKYSVLWTKA
-396 ELVNKYEL
+396 LVEKYGL
-404 DKETM
+404 DEETM
-409 LEKID
+409 LEKVDYSAALNEDGVNDAD
-414 FTVAFGVE
+414 FVLDT
-422 AGISGDDAFKL
+422 DAY
-433 DEDRLKKTEKEGKPE
+433 EKTGKSV
-448 YKWKSYSKG
+448 WKSKTYTPS
-457 FAGKGYGYAVDPDD
+457 GKEFGYEINTEA
-471 YPKKIIYKC
+471 YPRKQLYKC

-491 DVIKNYPQ
+491 DAIKNYAQ

-514 RVNEETGVYGAADL
+514 RVNEETGEYVKADL
-528 TKLET
+528 ASLET

-553 YLYHPADQARFMD
+553 YLYHPADHARFMD
-566 KKGFHYALFNIDDL
+566 KKGFHYALFNIDEL
-580 FNKGEAYYTE
+580 FNNNKAYYTE
-590 AEYTALGVK
+590 AEYTALGVQ

-605 CPSLTKFNWSY
+605 CPCLTKFNWSY
-616 DKVFVGGNLQV
+616 DKVFMGSNLQV

-641 LIAAEACERLGERAK
+641 LIAAEACERLGEKAK

-669 RETADESEY
+669 RETADASEY
-678 TLTSSDITEDM
+678 TLTTSEITEDM
-689 IFDEYARELCGEFT
+689 IFDEYARELCGEFN

-708 QRHDALKSR
+708 QRHGALASR
-717 LSRFNT
+717 LAKYNQ
-723 RAAKSYKSYMKWRP
+723 RAAKSYKEYMKWRP

-762 SGLDGFEK
+762 SGLDGYEK

>member
-1 MKNKIF
+1 MKNKLY

-19 ASCDLDEYNPQEITR
+19 ASCDLDEYNPKEVTG
-34 DEMLLTYEGLYG
+34 DDVLATYDGFYG

-116 NTIIAKAE
+116 NTVIAKAE
-124 NIESGEFTK
+124 SVETEDI
-133 ENMKPEQIKENVKT
+133 QKENVKT

-162 LTTYYGPITLVTN
+162 LTTYYGPITLVTT
-175 VADENLSTTAQRNTL
+175 VADENPKLTAERNTL
-190 SEIYSLIVSDLKYAV
+190 SEIYSLIISDLKYAV
-205 ANLPVTPLE
+205 ANLPVNPLE

-231 AYAQGAGQ
+231 AYVQGAGQ
-239 GLTENGVPYWKR
+239 GLTENGVSYWER
-251 AKEEAESMINN
+251 AKAEAEAMIKNP
-262 SSEYGAYLY
+262 SEYGAYLY
-271 DNVEDVWADANNRN
+271 DDVADVWADANNRN

-293 AGIDAQDDKNTWDN
+293 AGIDAQDDSNTYWY
-307 ANPNNNKLFTYC
+307 ANPSNNKLFTYC
-319 YFGLQSFSDLNKVS
+319 YFGLQSFSDLNMIS

-382 WGMAY
+382 WGMGY
-387 DKYSVLWTP
+387 DKYSVLWTKA
-396 ELVNKYEL
+396 LVEKYGL
-404 DKETM
+404 DEETM
-409 LEKID
+409 LEKVDYSTALNEDGVNDAD
-414 FTVAFGVE
+414 FVLDT
-422 AGISGDDAFKL
+422 DAY
-433 DEDRLKKTEKEGKPE
+433 EKTGKSV
-448 YKWKSYSKG
+448 WKSKTYTPS
-457 FAGKGYGYAVDPDD
+457 GKEFGYEINTEA
-471 YPKKIIYKC
+471 YPRKQLYKC

-491 DVIKNYPQ
+491 DAIKNYAQ

-514 RVNEETGVYGAADL
+514 RVNEETGEYVKADL
-528 TKLET
+528 ASLET

-553 YLYHPADQARFMD
+553 YLYHPADHARFMD
-566 KKGFHYALFNIDDL
+566 KKGFHYALFNIDEL
-580 FNKGEAYYTE
+580 FNNNKAYYTE
-590 AEYTALGVK
+590 AEYTALGVQ

-605 CPSLTKFNWSY
+605 CPCLTKFNWSY
-616 DKVFVGGNLQV
+616 DKVFMGSNLQV

-641 LIAAEACERLGERAK
+641 LIAAEACERLGEKAK

-669 RETADESEY
+669 RETADASEY
-678 TLTSSDITEDM
+678 TLTTSEITEDM
-689 IFDEYARELCGEFT
+689 IFDEYARELCGEFN

-708 QRHDALKSR
+708 QRHGALASR
-717 LSRFNT
+717 LAKYNQ
-723 RAAKSYKSYMKWRP
+723 RAAKSYKEYMKWRP

-762 SGLDGFEK
+762 SGLDGYEK

>member
-1 MKNKIF
+1 MKKKLY

-19 ASCDLDEYNPQEITR
+19 ASCDLDEYNPKEVTG
-34 DEMLLTYEGLYG
+34 DEVIATYDGFYG

-116 NTIIAKAE
+116 NTVIAKAE
-124 NIESGEFTK
+124 NVEAEDI
-133 ENMKPEQIKENVKT
+133 QKENVKT

-162 LTTYYGPITLVTN
+162 LTTYYGPITLVTT
-175 VADENLSTTAQRNTL
+175 VADENPKLTAERNTL
-190 SEIYSLIVSDLKYAV
+190 SEIYSLIISDLKYAV
-205 ANLPVTPLE
+205 ANLPVNPLE

-231 AYAQGAGQ
+231 AYVQGAGQ
-239 GLTENGVPYWKR
+239 GLTENGVSYWER
-251 AKEEAESMINN
+251 AKVEAEAMIKNP
-262 SSEYGAYLY
+262 SEYGAYLY
-271 DNVEDVWADANNRN
+271 DDVADVWADANNRN

-293 AGIDAQDDKNTWDN
+293 AGIDAQDDSNTYWY
-307 ANPNNNKLFTYC
+307 ANPSNNKLFTYC

-382 WGMAY
+382 WGMGY
-387 DKYSVLWTP
+387 DKYSVLWTKA
-396 ELVNKYEL
+396 LVEKYGL
-404 DKETM
+404 DEETM
-409 LEKID
+409 LEKVDYSAALNEDDVNDAD
-414 FTVAFGVE
+414 FVLDT
-422 AGISGDDAFKL
+422 DAY
-433 DEDRLKKTEKEGKPE
+433 EKTGKSV
-448 YKWKSYSKG
+448 WKSKTYTPS
-457 FAGKGYGYAVDPDD
+457 GKEFGYEINTEA
-471 YPKKIIYKC
+471 YPRKQLYKC

-491 DVIKNYPQ
+491 DAIKNYAQ

-514 RVNEETGVYGAADL
+514 RVNEETGEYAAADL
-528 TKLET
+528 AKLET

-553 YLYHPADQARFMD
+553 YLYHPADHARFMD
-566 KKGFHYALFNIDDL
+566 KKGFHYALFNIDEL
-580 FNKGEAYYTE
+580 FNNNKAYYTE
-590 AEYTALGVK
+590 AEYTALGVQ

-605 CPSLTKFNWSY
+605 CPCLTKFNWSY
-616 DKVFVGGNLQV
+616 DKVFLGSNLQV

-641 LIAAEACERLGERAK
+641 LIAAEACERLGEKAK

-669 RETADESEY
+669 RETADASEY
-678 TLTSSDITEDM
+678 TLTTSEITEDM
-689 IFDEYARELCGEFT
+689 IFDEYARELCGEFN

-708 QRHDALKSR
+708 QRHGALASR
-717 LSRFNT
+717 LAKYNQ
-723 RAAKSYKSYMKWRP
+723 RAAKSYKEYMKWRP

-762 SGLDGFEK
+762 SGLDGYEK

>member
-1 MKNKIF
+1 MKKKIY

-19 ASCDLDEYNPQEITR
+19 ASCDLDEYNPKEVTG
-34 DEMLLTYEGLYG
+34 DEVIATYDGFYG

-116 NTIIAKAE
+116 NTVIAKAE
-124 NIESGEFTK
+124 NVETEDI
-133 ENMKPEQIKENVKT
+133 QKENVKT

-162 LTTYYGPITLVTN
+162 LTTYYGPITLVTT
-175 VADENLSTTAQRNTL
+175 VADENPKLTAERNTL
-190 SEIYSLIVSDLKYAV
+190 SEIYSLIISDLKYAV
-205 ANLPVTPLE
+205 ANLPVNPLE

-231 AYAQGAGQ
+231 AYVQGAGQ
-239 GLTENGVPYWKR
+239 GLTENGVSYWER
-251 AKEEAESMINN
+251 AKAEAEAMIKNP
-262 SSEYGAYLY
+262 SEYGAYLY
-271 DNVEDVWADANNRN
+271 DDVADVWADANNRN

-293 AGIDAQDDKNTWDN
+293 AGIDAQDDSNTYWY
-307 ANPNNNKLFTYC
+307 ANPSNNKLFTYC
-319 YFGLQSFSDLNKVS
+319 YFGLQNFSDLNMIS

-382 WGMAY
+382 WGMGY
-387 DKYSVLWTP
+387 DKYSVLWTKA
-396 ELVNKYEL
+396 LVEKYGL
-404 DKETM
+404 DEETM
-409 LEKID
+409 LEKVDYSAALNEDGVNDAD
-414 FTVAFGVE
+414 FVLDT
-422 AGISGDDAFKL
+422 DAY
-433 DEDRLKKTEKEGKPE
+433 EKTGKSV
-448 YKWKSYSKG
+448 WKSKTYTPS
-457 FAGKGYGYAVDPDD
+457 GKEFGYEINTEA
-471 YPKKIIYKC
+471 YPRKQLYKC

-491 DVIKNYPQ
+491 DAIKNYAQ

-514 RVNEETGVYGAADL
+514 RVNEETGEYVKADL
-528 TKLET
+528 ASLET

-553 YLYHPADQARFMD
+553 YLYHPADHARFME
-566 KKGFHYALFNIDDL
+566 KKGFHYALFNIDEL
-580 FNKGEAYYTE
+580 FNNNKAYYTE
-590 AEYTALGVK
+590 AEYTALGVQ

-605 CPSLTKFNWSY
+605 CPCLTKFNWSY
-616 DKVFVGGNLQV
+616 DKVFMGSNLQV

-641 LIAAEACERLGERAK
+641 LIAAEACERLGEKAK

-669 RETADESEY
+669 RETADASEY
-678 TLTSSDITEDM
+678 TLTTSEITEDM
-689 IFDEYARELCGEFT
+689 IFDEYARELCGEFN

-708 QRHDALKSR
+708 QRHGALASR
-717 LSRFNT
+717 LAKYNQ
-723 RAAKSYKSYMKWRP
+723 RAAKSYKEYMKWRP

-762 SGLDGFEK
+762 SGLDGYEK

>member
-1 MKNKIF
+1 
-7 SAALALC
+7 
-14 AMASL
+14 MASL
-19 ASCDLDEYNPQEITR
+19 ASCDLDEYNPKEVTG
-34 DEMLLTYEGLYG
+34 DEVIATYDGFYG

-116 NTIIAKAE
+116 NTVIAKAE
-124 NIESGEFTK
+124 NVEAEDI
-133 ENMKPEQIKENVKT
+133 QKENVKT

-162 LTTYYGPITLVTN
+162 LTTYYGPITLVTT
-175 VADENLSTTAQRNTL
+175 VADENPKLTAERNTL
-190 SEIYSLIVSDLKYAV
+190 SEIYSLIISDLKYAV
-205 ANLPVTPLE
+205 ANLPVNPLE

-231 AYAQGAGQ
+231 AYVQGAGQ
-239 GLTENGVPYWKR
+239 GLTENGVSYWER
-251 AKEEAESMINN
+251 AKVEAEAMIKNP
-262 SSEYGAYLY
+262 SEYGAYLY
-271 DNVEDVWADANNRN
+271 DDVADVWADANNRN

-293 AGIDAQDDKNTWDN
+293 AGIDAQDDSNTYWY
-307 ANPNNNKLFTYC
+307 ANPSNNKLFTYC

-382 WGMAY
+382 WGMGY
-387 DKYSVLWTP
+387 DKYSVLWTKA
-396 ELVNKYEL
+396 LVEKYGL
-404 DKETM
+404 DEETM
-409 LEKID
+409 LEKVDYSAALNEDDVNDAD
-414 FTVAFGVE
+414 FVLDT
-422 AGISGDDAFKL
+422 DAY
-433 DEDRLKKTEKEGKPE
+433 EKTGKSV
-448 YKWKSYSKG
+448 WKSKTYTPS
-457 FAGKGYGYAVDPDD
+457 GKEFGYEINTEA
-471 YPKKIIYKC
+471 YPRKQLYKC

-491 DVIKNYPQ
+491 DAIKNYAQ

-514 RVNEETGVYGAADL
+514 RVNEETGEYAAADL
-528 TKLET
+528 AKLET

-553 YLYHPADQARFMD
+553 YLYHPADHARFMD
-566 KKGFHYALFNIDDL
+566 KKGFHYALFNIDEL
-580 FNKGEAYYTE
+580 FNNNKAYYTE
-590 AEYTALGVK
+590 AEYTALGVQ

-605 CPSLTKFNWSY
+605 CPCLTKFNWSY
-616 DKVFVGGNLQV
+616 DKVFLGSNLQV

-641 LIAAEACERLGERAK
+641 LIAAEACERLGEKAK

-669 RETADESEY
+669 RETADASEY
-678 TLTSSDITEDM
+678 TLTTSEITEDM
-689 IFDEYARELCGEFT
+689 IFDEYARELCGEFN

-708 QRHDALKSR
+708 QRHGALASR
-717 LSRFNT
+717 LAKYNQ
-723 RAAKSYKSYMKWRP
+723 RAAKSYKEYMKWRP

-762 SGLDGFEK
+762 SGLDGYEK

>member
-1 MKNKIF
+1 MKNKIY

-19 ASCDLDEYNPQEITR
+19 ASCELDEYNPNNISG
-34 DEMLLTYEGLYG
+34 DEELATYEGIYG

-116 NTIIAKAE
+116 NFVIAKGGNVE
-124 NIESGEFTK
+124 TEDI
-133 ENMKPEQIKENVKT
+133 QKENVKT
-147 LVAEAHFLRAYYHLL
+147 LVAEAYFLRAYYHLL
-162 LTTYYGPITLVTN
+162 LTTYYGPITLVT
-175 VADENLSTTAQRNTL
+175 APSDENPKLSAQRNTL
-190 SEIYSLIVSDLKYAV
+190 SEIYSLIISDLKYAV
-205 ANLPVTPLE
+205 ANLPVNPLE

-231 AYAQGAGQ
+231 AYVQGAGQ
-239 GLTENGVPYWKR
+239 GLTENGVSYWER
-251 AKEEAESMINN
+251 AKAEAEAMIKNA
-262 SSEYGAYLY
+262 SEYGAYLY
-271 DNVEDVWADANNRN
+271 DDVADVWADANNRN

-293 AGIDAQDDKNTWDN
+293 AGIDAQDDSNTYWY
-307 ANPNNNKLFTYC
+307 ANPSNNKLFTYC

-382 WGMAY
+382 WGMGY
-387 DKYSVLWTP
+387 DKYSVLWTKA
-396 ELVNKYEL
+396 LVEKYGL
-404 DKETM
+404 DEETM
-409 LEKID
+409 LEKVDYSAALNEDGVNDAD
-414 FTVAFGVE
+414 FVLDT
-422 AGISGDDAFKL
+422 DAY
-433 DEDRLKKTEKEGKPE
+433 EKTGKSV
-448 YKWKSYSKG
+448 WKSKTYTPS
-457 FAGKGYGYAVDPDD
+457 GKEFGYEINTEA
-471 YPKKIIYKC
+471 YPRKQLYKC

-491 DVIKNYPQ
+491 DAIKNYAQ

-514 RVNEETGVYGAADL
+514 RVNEAGDYVKADL
-528 TKLET
+528 ASLET

-553 YLYHPADQARFMD
+553 YLYHPADHARFME
-566 KKGFHYALFNIDDL
+566 KKGFHYALFNIDEL
-580 FNKGEAYYTE
+580 FNNNKAYYTE
-590 AEYTALGVK
+590 AEYTALGVQ

-605 CPSLTKFNWSY
+605 CPCLTKFNWSY
-616 DKVFVGGNLQV
+616 DKVFMGSNLQV

-641 LIAAEACERLGERAK
+641 LIAAEACERLGEKAK

-669 RETADESEY
+669 RETADASEY
-678 TLTSSDITEDM
+678 TLTTSEITEDM
-689 IFDEYARELCGEFT
+689 IFDEYARELCGEFN

-708 QRHDALKSR
+708 QRHGALASR
-717 LSRFNT
+717 LAKYNQ
-723 RAAKSYKSYMKWRP
+723 RAAKSYKEYMKWRP

>member
-1 MKNKIF
+1 MKNKLY

-19 ASCDLDEYNPQEITR
+19 ASCDLDEYNPQGITG
-34 DEMLLTYEGLYG
+34 DEELATYEGFYG

-60 TVFDFMSMAECGTD
+60 TVYDFMFMAECGTD

-79 NNKTNT
+79 QNKTHT

-105 FTQMY
+105 FIQMY
-110 SALGNC
+110 SALDDC
-116 NTIIAKAE
+116 NAVIAKAE
-124 NIESGEFTK
+124 SVETEDI
-133 ENMKPEQIKENVKT
+133 QKENVKT

-162 LTTYYGPITLVTN
+162 LTTYYGPITLVTT
-175 VADENLSTTAQRNTL
+175 VADEKPKSTAQRNTL
-190 SEIYSLIVSDLKYAV
+190 SEIYSSITSDLKYAV
-205 ANLPVTPLE
+205 ANLPVNPLE

-231 AYAQGAGQ
+231 AYVQGAGQ
-239 GLTENGVPYWKR
+239 GLTENGVSYWER
-251 AKEEAESMINN
+251 AKAEAEAMIKNP
-262 SSEYGAYLY
+262 SEYGAYLY

-293 AGIDAQDDKNTWDN
+293 AGIDAQDDSNTYWY
-307 ANPNNNKLFTYC
+307 ASPSNNKLFTYC
-319 YFGLQSFSDLNKVS
+319 YFGLQSFSDLNMIPD
-333 NDKSN
+333 DKKN
-338 YLYGRVNNN
+338 YLYGRVNNG

-358 FNPSWDKRWENSF
+358 FNPLWDKRWENSF

-382 WGMAY
+382 ESKAY
-387 DKYSVLWTP
+387 DNYSVLWTP
-396 ELVNKYEL
+396 ELVNKYDL

-414 FTVAFGVE
+414 FTLAFGVE
-422 AGISGDDAFKL
+422 AGIDGDDAFQL
-433 DEDRLKKTEKEGKPE
+433 DEDRLKKTELEGKPE

-457 FAGKGYGYAVDPDD
+457 LADKGYGYAVDPDD
-471 YPKKIIYKC
+471 YPKKYIYKC
-480 QYVRPYANVGT
+480 QYVRPYANIGT
-491 DVIKNYPQ
+491 DVIKSYPQ
-499 GGNQYTAYVWPYGTG
+499 GGKQYTAYVWPYGTG
-514 RVNEETGVYGAADL
+514 RVNEETGEYVKADL
-528 TKLET
+528 ASLET

-553 YLYHPADQARFMD
+553 YLYHPSDHARFMD
-566 KKGFHYALFNIDDL
+566 KKGFHYALFNIDEL
-580 FNKGEAYYTE
+580 FNNSKAYFTD
-590 AEYTALGVK
+590 AELAADKTKKNSPV
-599 SSIYKA
+599 YKA
-605 CPSLTKFNWSY
+605 CPCLTKFNWSY
-616 DKVFVGGNLQV
+616 DKVFMGGNLQI
-627 KNGDIMV
+627 KNGDIMI

-641 LIAAEACERLGERAK
+641 LIAAEACERLGEKAK

-669 RETADESEY
+669 RETADASEY
-678 TLTSSDITEDM
+678 TLTTSEITEDM
-689 IFDEYARELCGEFT
+689 IFDEYARELCGEFN

-708 QRHDALKSR
+708 QRHGALASR
-717 LSRFNT
+717 LAKYNQ
-723 RAAKSYKSYMKWRP
+723 RAAKSYKEYMKWRP

-762 SGLDGFEK
+762 SGLDGYEK

>member
-1 MKNKIF
+1 MKNKLY

-19 ASCDLDEYNPQEITR
+19 ASCDLDEYNPKEVTG
-34 DEMLLTYEGLYG
+34 DDVLATYDGFYG

-79 NNKTNT
+79 QNKTHT

-116 NTIIAKAE
+116 NTVIAKAE
-124 NIESGEFTK
+124 NVEAEDI
-133 ENMKPEQIKENVKT
+133 QKENVKT
-147 LVAEAHFLRAYYHLL
+147 LIAEAYFLRAYYHLL
-162 LTTYYGPITLVTN
+162 LTTYYGPITLVT
-175 VADENLSTTAQRNTL
+175 APSDENPKLTAERNTL
-190 SEIYSLIVSDLKYAV
+190 SEIYSLIISDLKYAV
-205 ANLPVTPLE
+205 ANLPVNPLE

-231 AYAQGAGQ
+231 AYVQGAGQ
-239 GLTENGVPYWKR
+239 GLTENGVSYWER
-251 AKEEAESMINN
+251 AKAEAEAMIKNP
-262 SSEYGAYLY
+262 SEYGAYLY
-271 DNVEDVWADANNRN
+271 DDVADVWADANNRN

-293 AGIDAQDDKNTWDN
+293 AGIDAQDDSNTYWY
-307 ANPNNNKLFTYC
+307 ANPSNNKLFSYC
-319 YFGLQSFSDLNKVS
+319 YFGFQNFSDLNKVS
-333 NDKSN
+333 DEKKN
-338 YLYGRVNNN
+338 YLYGRVNMN

-371 QTAFGSYSCEA
+371 QTAFGTFSCEA
-382 WGMAY
+382 WGMGY
-387 DKYSVLWTP
+387 DKYSVLWTKA
-396 ELVNKYEL
+396 LVEKYGL
-404 DKETM
+404 DEETM
-409 LEKID
+409 LEKVDYSAALNEDGVNDAD
-414 FTVAFGVE
+414 FVLDT
-422 AGISGDDAFKL
+422 DAY
-433 DEDRLKKTEKEGKPE
+433 EKTGKSV
-448 YKWKSYSKG
+448 WKSKTYTPS
-457 FAGKGYGYAVDPDD
+457 GKEFGYEINTEA
-471 YPKKIIYKC
+471 YPRKQVYKC
-480 QYVRPYANVGT
+480 QYVRPYANIGT
-491 DVIKNYPQ
+491 DVIKSYAN
-499 GGNQYTAYVWPYGTG
+499 GGKQYTAYVWPYGTG
-514 RVNEETGVYGAADL
+514 RVNEETGEYVKADL
-528 TKLET
+528 ANLET

-553 YLYHPADQARFMD
+553 YLYHPADHVRFMD

-580 FNKGEAYYTE
+580 FNNNKAYYTD
-590 AEYTALGVK
+590 AEYTELGAK
-599 SSIYKA
+599 SSIYRA
-605 CPSLTKFNWSY
+605 CPCLTKFNWSY
-616 DKVFVGGNLQV
+616 DKVFMGSNLQV

-641 LIAAEACERLGERAK
+641 LIAAEACERLGEKAK

-669 RETADESEY
+669 RETADASEY
-678 TLTSSDITEDM
+678 ILTSSDITEDM
-689 IFDEYARELCGEFT
+689 IFDEYARELCGEFN

-708 QRHDALKSR
+708 QRHGALASR
-717 LSRFNT
+717 LAKYNQ
-723 RAAKSYKSYMKWRP
+723 RAAKSYKEYMKWRP

>member
-1 MKNKIF
+1 MKNKIY

-19 ASCDLDEYNPQEITR
+19 ASCDLDEYNPQGITG
-34 DEMLLTYEGLYG
+34 DEELASYEGIYG

-79 NNKTNT
+79 QNKTNT
-85 EQMFYYEGLAPFENK
+85 EQLFYYEGLAPFEKK

-105 FTQMY
+105 FMQMY
-110 SALGNC
+110 SALDDC
-116 NTIIAKAE
+116 NAVIAKAE
-124 NIESGEFTK
+124 NVEVEDMQKES
-133 ENMKPEQIKENVKT
+133 VKT

-162 LTTYYGPITLVTN
+162 LTTYYGPITLVTT
-175 VADENLSTTAQRNTL
+175 VADEKPKNTAQRNTL
-190 SEIYSLIVSDLKYAV
+190 SEIYSSITSDLKYAV
-205 ANLPVTPLE
+205 ANLPVNPLE

-231 AYAQGAGQ
+231 AYVQGAGQ
-239 GLTENGVPYWKR
+239 GLTENGVSYWER
-251 AKEEAESMINN
+251 AKAEAEAMIQNP
-262 SSEYGAYLY
+262 SEYGAYLY
-271 DNVEDVWADANNRN
+271 DDVADVWADANNRN

-293 AGIDAQDDKNTWDN
+293 AGIDAQDDSNTYWY
-307 ANPNNNKLFTYC
+307 ASPSNNKLFTYC

-338 YLYGRVNNN
+338 YLYGRVNNS

-371 QTAFGSYSCEA
+371 QTAFGSFSCEA
-382 WGMAY
+382 WGMGY
-387 DKYSVLWTP
+387 DKYSVLWTKA
-396 ELVNKYEL
+396 LVEKYGL
-404 DKETM
+404 DEETM

-414 FTVAFGVE
+414 YTAE
-422 AGISGDDAFKL
+422 L
-433 DEDRLKKTEKEGKPE
+433 DEEGVTAADFVMDADAYEKTGKQI
-448 YKWKSYSKG
+448 WKAKT
-457 FAGKGYGYAVDPDD
+457 FTPAGKGYGYEIVTEA
-471 YPKKIIYKC
+471 YPRKQVYKC

-514 RVNEETGVYGAADL
+514 RVNEETGEYVKADL
-528 TKLET
+528 ASLET

-553 YLYHPADQARFMD
+553 YLYHPSDHARFMD
-566 KKGFHYALFNIDDL
+566 KKGFHYALFNIDEL
-580 FNKGEAYYTE
+580 FNNSKAYFTD
-590 AEYTALGVK
+590 AELADDKTKQNSPV
-599 SSIYKA
+599 YKA
-605 CPSLTKFNWSY
+605 CPCLTKFNWSY
-616 DKVFVGGNLQV
+616 DKVFMGGNLQV
-627 KNGDIMV
+627 KNGDIMI

-641 LIAAEACERLGERAK
+641 LIAAEACERLGEKAK

-669 RETADESEY
+669 RETADASEY
-678 TLTSSDITEDM
+678 TLTTSEITEDM
-689 IFDEYARELCGEFT
+689 IFDEYARELCGEFN

-708 QRHDALKSR
+708 QRHGALASR
-717 LSRFNT
+717 LAKYNQ
-723 RAAKSYKSYMKWRP
+723 RAAKSYKEYMKWRP

-762 SGLDGFEK
+762 SGLDGYEK

>member
-1 MKNKIF
+1 MKNKLY

-19 ASCDLDEYNPQEITR
+19 ASCDLDEYNPKALTG
-34 DEMLLTYEGLYG
+34 DDVLATYEGFYG

-85 EQMFYYEGLAPFENK
+85 EQLFYYEGLAPFENK

-116 NTIIAKAE
+116 NTVIAKAE
-124 NIESGEFTK
+124 NVEVEDI
-133 ENMKPEQIKENVKT
+133 QKENVKT
-147 LVAEAHFLRAYYHLL
+147 LVAEAHYLRAYYHLL
-162 LTTYYGPITLVTN
+162 LTTYYGPITLVTT
-175 VADENLSTTAQRNTL
+175 VADENPKLTAERNTL
-190 SEIYSLIVSDLKYAV
+190 SEIYSLIISDLKYAV

-231 AYAQGAGQ
+231 AYVQGAGQ
-239 GLTENGVPYWKR
+239 GLTENGVSYWER
-251 AKEEAESMINN
+251 AKAEAEAMIKNP
-262 SSEYGAYLY
+262 SEYGAYLY
-271 DNVEDVWADANNRN
+271 DDVADVWADANNRN

-293 AGIDAQDDKNTWDN
+293 AGIDAQDDSNTYWY
-307 ANPNNNKLFTYC
+307 ASPSNNKLFTYC

-382 WGMAY
+382 WGMGY
-387 DKYSVLWTP
+387 DKYSVLWTKA
-396 ELVNKYEL
+396 LVEKYGL
-404 DKETM
+404 DEETM
-409 LEKID
+409 LEKVDYSAALNEDGVNDAD
-414 FTVAFGVE
+414 FVLDT
-422 AGISGDDAFKL
+422 DAY
-433 DEDRLKKTEKEGKPE
+433 EKTGKSV
-448 YKWKSYSKG
+448 WKSKTYTPS
-457 FAGKGYGYAVDPDD
+457 GKEFGYEINTEA
-471 YPKKIIYKC
+471 YPRKQLYKC

-491 DVIKNYPQ
+491 DAIKNYAQ

-514 RVNEETGVYGAADL
+514 RVNEETGEYVKADL
-528 TKLET
+528 ASLET

-553 YLYHPADQARFMD
+553 YLYHPADHARFMD
-566 KKGFHYALFNIDDL
+566 KKGFHYALFNIDEL
-580 FNKGEAYYTE
+580 FNNNKAYYTE
-590 AEYTALGVK
+590 AEYTALGVQ

-605 CPSLTKFNWSY
+605 CPCLTKFNWSY
-616 DKVFVGGNLQV
+616 DKVFMGSNLQV

-641 LIAAEACERLGERAK
+641 LIAAEACERLGEKAK

-669 RETADESEY
+669 RETADASEY
-678 TLTSSDITEDM
+678 TLTTSEITEDM
-689 IFDEYARELCGEFT
+689 IFDEYARELCGEFN

-708 QRHDALKSR
+708 QRHGALASR
-717 LSRFNT
+717 LAKYNQ
-723 RAAKSYKSYMKWRP
+723 RAAKSYKEYMKWRP

-762 SGLDGFEK
+762 SGLDGYEK

>member
-1 MKNKIF
+1 MKNKIY

-19 ASCDLDEYNPQEITR
+19 ASCELDEYNPNNISG
-34 DEMLLTYEGLYG
+34 DEELATYEGIYG

-116 NTIIAKAE
+116 NFVIAKGGNVE
-124 NIESGEFTK
+124 TEDI
-133 ENMKPEQIKENVKT
+133 QKENVKT
-147 LVAEAHFLRAYYHLL
+147 LIAEAYFLRAYYHLL
-162 LTTYYGPITLVTN
+162 LTTYYGPITLVT
-175 VADENLSTTAQRNTL
+175 APSDENPKLSAQRNTL
-190 SEIYSLIVSDLKYAV
+190 SEIYSLIISDLKYAV
-205 ANLPVTPLE
+205 ANLPVNPLE

-231 AYAQGAGQ
+231 AYVQGAGQ
-239 GLTENGVPYWKR
+239 GLTENGVSYWER
-251 AKEEAESMINN
+251 AKAEAEAMIKNP
-262 SSEYGAYLY
+262 SEYGAYLY
-271 DNVEDVWADANNRN
+271 DDVADVWADANNRN

-293 AGIDAQDDKNTWDN
+293 AGIDAQDDSNTYWY
-307 ANPNNNKLFTYC
+307 ANPSNNKLFTYC

-382 WGMAY
+382 WGMGY
-387 DKYSVLWTP
+387 DKYSVLWTKA
-396 ELVNKYEL
+396 LVEKYGL
-404 DKETM
+404 DEETM
-409 LEKID
+409 LEKVDYSAALNEDGVNDAD
-414 FTVAFGVE
+414 FVLDT
-422 AGISGDDAFKL
+422 DAY
-433 DEDRLKKTEKEGKPE
+433 EKTGKSV
-448 YKWKSYSKG
+448 WKSKTYTPS
-457 FAGKGYGYAVDPDD
+457 GKEFGYEINTEA
-471 YPKKIIYKC
+471 YPRKQLYKC

-491 DVIKNYPQ
+491 DAIKNYAQ

-514 RVNEETGVYGAADL
+514 RVNEAGDYVKADL
-528 TKLET
+528 ASLET

-553 YLYHPADQARFMD
+553 YLYHPADHARFMD
-566 KKGFHYALFNIDDL
+566 KKGFHYALFNIDEL
-580 FNKGEAYYTE
+580 FNNNKAYYTE
-590 AEYTALGVK
+590 AEYTALGVQ

-605 CPSLTKFNWSY
+605 CPCLTKFNWSY
-616 DKVFVGGNLQV
+616 DKVFMGSNLQV

-641 LIAAEACERLGERAK
+641 LIAAEASERLGEKAK

-669 RETADESEY
+669 RETADASEY
-678 TLTSSDITEDM
+678 TLTTSEITEDM
-689 IFDEYARELCGEFT
+689 IFDEYARELCGEFN

-708 QRHDALKSR
+708 QRHGALASR
-717 LSRFNT
+717 LAKYNQ
-723 RAAKSYKSYMKWRP
+723 RAAKSYKEYMKWRP

-762 SGLDGFEK
+762 SGLDGYEK

>member
-1 MKNKIF
+1 MKNKIY

-14 AMASL
+14 AMASF
-19 ASCDLDEYNPQEITR
+19 ASCELDEYNPNSISG
-34 DEMLLTYEGLYG
+34 DEELATYEGFYG

-85 EQMFYYEGLAPFENK
+85 EQMFYYEGLTVSDSK

-110 SALGNC
+110 SALGIC
-116 NTIIAKAE
+116 NSVIAKGDNVEAE
-124 NIESGEFTK
+124 DIQKS
-133 ENMKPEQIKENVKT
+133 NVKT

-162 LTTYYGPITLVTN
+162 LTTYYGPITLVT
-175 VADENLSTTAQRNTL
+175 APSDEKPKLSAQRNTL
-190 SEIYSLIVSDLKYAV
+190 SEIYSSIISDLKYAA
-205 ANLPVTPLE
+205 ANLPVNPLE

-231 AYAQGAGQ
+231 AYVQGAGQ
-239 GLTENGVPYWKR
+239 GLTENGVSYWER
-251 AKEEAESMINN
+251 AKAEAEAMIKNP
-262 SSEYGAYLY
+262 SEYGAYLY
-271 DNVEDVWADANNRN
+271 DDVADVWADANNRN

-293 AGIDAQDDKNTWDN
+293 AGIDAQDDSNTYWY
-307 ANPNNNKLFTYC
+307 ANPSNNKLFTYC
-319 YFGLQSFSDLNKVS
+319 YFGLQSFSDLNKIS
-333 NDKSN
+333 NDNSN

-371 QTAFGSYSCEA
+371 QTAFGSFSCEA
-382 WGMAY
+382 WGMGY
-387 DKYSVLWTP
+387 DKYSVLWTKA
-396 ELVNKYEL
+396 LVEKYGL
-404 DKETM
+404 DEETM
-409 LEKID
+409 LEKVDYSAALNEDGVNDAD
-414 FTVAFGVE
+414 FVLDT
-422 AGISGDDAFKL
+422 DAY
-433 DEDRLKKTEKEGKPE
+433 ENTGKSV
-448 YKWKSYSKG
+448 WKSKTYTPS
-457 FAGKGYGYAVDPDD
+457 GKEFGYEINTEA
-471 YPKKIIYKC
+471 YPRKQLYKC

-491 DVIKNYPQ
+491 DVIKNYAN

-514 RVNEETGVYGAADL
+514 RVNEETGEYVKADL
-528 TKLET
+528 ANLET

-553 YLYHPADQARFMD
+553 YLYHPADHVRFMD

-580 FNKGEAYYTE
+580 FNNNKAYYTD
-590 AEYTALGVK
+590 AEYTELGAK
-599 SSIYKA
+599 SSIYRA
-605 CPSLTKFNWSY
+605 CPCLTKFNWSY
-616 DKVFVGGNLQV
+616 DKVFLGNKLQV

-641 LIAAEACERLGERAK
+641 LIAAEACERLGEKAK

-669 RETADESEY
+669 RETADASEY
-678 TLTSSDITEDM
+678 TLTTSEITEDM
-689 IFDEYARELCGEFT
+689 IFDEYARELCGEFN

-708 QRHDALKSR
+708 QRHGALASR
-717 LSRFNT
+717 LAKYNQ
-723 RAAKSYKSYMKWRP
+723 RAAKSYKEYMKWRP